1 MKQLLKSDLH
11 AIAPIT
17 RHEKCSNIIYY
28 LHFSVFRFFSLRP
41 KTKTDRGSRTRW
53 IKTPPKTQ
61 RKKNKITN
69 IQEILFFSFL
79 DGGGGVVSVLTHR
92 YPRCYKKNVVYN
104 IMRLYNIVP
113 RVLYSRLLLKNK
125 KLKSWP
131 QANVRL
137 ITLYTPESLS
147 TYVSSSSS
155 SIQSHWEITFFF
167 PPVCLSF
174 FFFQK
179 IAQQLMARSGVQMI
193 FDGSRRSSK
202 VHSHH
207 SRRFFTDTIRNKN
220 RYKLTL
226 CSQFCLVSFLHGKKK
241 QTPRF

>member
-1 MKQLLKSDLH
+1 MFKHL
-11 AIAPIT
+11 
-17 RHEKCSNIIYY
+17 YY

-79 DGGGGVVSVLTHR
+79 DGGGGVVLVLTHTGIR
-92 YPRCYKKNVVYN
+92 DIIKKNIVYN

-113 RVLYSRLLLKNK
+113 RVLYSRLLLKKQNK
-125 KLKSWP
+125 KQKSWP

-147 TYVSSSSS
+147 TYVSSSSSSS

-179 IAQQLMARSGVQMI
+179 IAQQLIWLGPACKWSLMGLAEAQKSI
-193 FDGSRRSSK
+193 
-202 VHSHH
+202 H
-207 SRRFFTDTIRNKN
+207 II
-220 RYKLTL
+220 
-226 CSQFCLVSFLHGKKK
+226 LVDFLRI
-241 QTPRF
+241 P